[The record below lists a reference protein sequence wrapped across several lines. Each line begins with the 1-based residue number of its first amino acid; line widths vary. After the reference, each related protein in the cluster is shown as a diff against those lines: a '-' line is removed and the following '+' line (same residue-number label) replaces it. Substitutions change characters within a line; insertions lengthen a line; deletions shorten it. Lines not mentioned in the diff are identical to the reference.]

1 MNFKDY
7 VKGINELLESNPEL
21 GEHEAIASKDDEGNG
36 YNRICYIPSVG
47 AYDGEDFTEAN
58 SEDFED
64 GMVVNS
70 VCVN

>member
-21 GEHEAIASKDDEGNG
+21 GEHEAIVSKDDEGNE
-36 YNRICYIPSVG
+36 YNRICYIPSFGV
-47 AYDGEDFTEAN
+47 YDGENFTEAS
-58 SEDFED
+58 SEDFEE